1 MEPFQST
8 EKTTIEKSFGIRSQ
22 AWKTAGV
29 VLCVAAALIAIGTAV
44 VAIYDEYK
52 YYHRDY
58 APIPDKIVHEST
70 DDMGR
75 FSYTVYNVT
84 PCNREA
90 QGFGKDELGVN
101 GDMNGD
107 VGKQWLALYTT
118 KDKAAGDPITADIIA
133 QKGSSKV
140 PADKTTGIRLFGK
153 SDTVNIV
160 STEYG
165 YTDAL
170 GGLYI
175 FSGTAKAGDKP
186 AEKPAKTTDSSTSDT
201 SSEGES
207 TPDTSSEAAAKTEDT
222 SSEA

>member
-107 VGKQWLALYTT
+107 VGKQWLALYSV
-118 KDKAAGDPITADIIA
+118 KYKYGRPILADSLMV
-133 QKGSSKV
+133 QKGS
-140 PADKTTGIRLFGK
+140 DKLPNGYETGIHRFGEGAAF
-153 SDTVNIV
+153 N
-160 STEYG
+160 
-165 YTDAL
+165 L
-170 GGLYI
+170 
-175 FSGTAKAGDKP
+175 
-186 AEKPAKTTDSSTSDT
+186 TS
-201 SSEGES
+201 
-207 TPDTSSEAAAKTEDT
+207 
-222 SSEA
+222 